1 MNREV
6 KLDLYYISIMIM
18 RPGWFNDTDN
28 LIKSAGNASP
38 PFPLIALDS
47 DA

>member
-6 KLDLYYISIMIM
+6 KLYIM
-18 RPGWFNDTDN
+18 RPGWFNDTDK
-28 LIKSAGNASP
+28 LLKAP
-38 PFPLIALDS
+38 EMPTYPLIALDS